1 MLNVLLVGLG
11 GFIGSALRYLTVL
24 GVHRLAKEEA
34 WYSYGTLAVNIIG
47 CLAFGFLAGIMH
59 HKGVIGPQTERFLL
73 AGVLGG
79 FTTFSA
85 FSFETFAMHRDGMI
99 LGAFANIALSVILG
113 LAVAVAGYKLSAV
126 V

>member
-11 GFIGSALRYLTVL
+11 GFLGSALRYLTVL
-24 GVHRLAKEEA
+24 GMDRLAKGA
-34 WYSYGTLAVNIIG
+34 WYSYGTLTVNIIG
-47 CLAFGFLAGIMH
+47 CLLFGFLGGIMY
-59 HKGVIGPQTERFLL
+59 HKGLVGPQAKLFLL

-85 FSFETFAMHRDGMI
+85 FSFETFEMYRDGMI
-99 LGAFANIALSVILG
+99 VGAFANIVISVVLG

-126 V
+126 I